1 MGCFYPIML
10 VELALE
16 LALDGIE
23 TDDLSIH
30 FPDDLPELNT
40 DHIVNLATGFQN
52 WLCKR
57 AELYDS

>member
-1 MGCFYPIML
+1 ML